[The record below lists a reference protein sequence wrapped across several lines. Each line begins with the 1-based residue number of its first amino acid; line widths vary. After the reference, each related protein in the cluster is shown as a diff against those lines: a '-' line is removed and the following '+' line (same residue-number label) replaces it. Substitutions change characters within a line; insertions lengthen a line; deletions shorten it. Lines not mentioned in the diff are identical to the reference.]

1 MRYVLLYSGFTK
13 LHIGLVALVK
23 KMSVLIN
30 FLLQNYQSCVSPLQT
45 FATHVWQDGQIL
57 RTLIIINYIQSFASK
72 STHDQPIYLS
82 IYLSIALESTSS

>member
-1 MRYVLLYSGFTK
+1 
-13 LHIGLVALVK
+13 
-23 KMSVLIN
+23 
-30 FLLQNYQSCVSPLQT
+30 LQNYQSCVSPLQT

-82 IYLSIALESTSS
+82 IYLSIYCIRINIVLTINNICIYNST